1 MLQVQFQKQLNKILN
16 EKIVVPRLVNT
27 QSVDFADWC
36 ARLSNGSTVMAADVA
51 AVMQQLETK
60 VIDILTL
67 NAKCVCS
74 PSGIILRPKVS
85 GSLSQS
91 QLKARLEA
99 RKAAETDP
107 QKAARIDVNREIET
121 SDLSISDC
129 TLSIEVTLPKGLNA
143 IFEQRADM
151 KRVTKASEV
160 VTEGSTE
167 DTDDTE
173 NSGGGGNSGGGST
186 QGGGSDNTGGNTGG
200 GDNTGGNTGGG
211 GDNGG
216 GDGDDQVDQD

>member
-1 MLQVQFQKQLNKILN
+1 MLHVQFQKQYNKILN
-16 EKIVVPRLVNT
+16 EKIVVPRLVHT
-27 QSVDFADWC
+27 QNDDFADWC

-67 NAKCVCS
+67 NAKCICS
-74 PSGIILRPKVS
+74 PSGMILRPKVS

-107 QKAARIDVNREIET
+107 QKAAKIDVNREIET
-121 SDLSISDC
+121 SDLSIKEC

-143 IFEQRADM
+143 IFEQRAGM
-151 KRVTKASEV
+151 ERVVKASEV
-160 VTEGSTE
+160 ITE
-167 DTDDTE
+167 DSGDSDT
-173 NSGGGGNSGGGST
+173 N
-186 QGGGSDNTGGNTGG
+186 QGTNTGENTGGNTGG
-200 GDNTGGNTGGG
+200 GSDSGS
-211 GDNGG
+211 
-216 GDGDDQVDQD
+216 GDDDERPGVGG

>member
-1 MLQVQFQKQLNKILN
+1 MLHVQFQKQYNKILN
-16 EKIVVPRLVNT
+16 EKIVVPRLVHT
-27 QSVDFADWC
+27 QNVDFADWC

-67 NAKCVCS
+67 NAKCICS
-74 PSGIILRPKVS
+74 PSGMILRPKVS

-107 QKAARIDVNREIET
+107 QKAAKIDVNREIET
-121 SDLSISDC
+121 SDLSIKEC

-143 IFEQRADM
+143 IFEQRAGM
-151 KRVTKASEV
+151 ERVVKASEV
-160 VTEGSTE
+160 VTE
-167 DTDDTE
+167 DA
-173 NSGGGGNSGGGST
+173 GNSDT
-186 QGGGSDNTGGNTGG
+186 NQGTNTGENTGGNTGG
-200 GDNTGGNTGGG
+200 GSDSGS
-211 GDNGG
+211 
-216 GDGDDQVDQD
+216 GDDDERPGVGG

>member
-1 MLQVQFQKQLNKILN
+1 MLHVQFQKQFNKILN
-16 EKIVVPRLVNT
+16 EKIVVPRLVHT
-27 QSVDFADWC
+27 QNVDFADWC

-67 NAKCVCS
+67 NAKCICS
-74 PSGIILRPKVS
+74 PSGMILRPKVS

-107 QKAARIDVNREIET
+107 QKAAKIDVNREIET
-121 SDLSISDC
+121 SDLSIKEC

-143 IFEQRADM
+143 IFEQRAGM
-151 KRVTKASEV
+151 ERVVKASEV
-160 VTEGSTE
+160 VTEDSGDS
-167 DTDDTE
+167 DT
-173 NSGGGGNSGGGST
+173 N
-186 QGGGSDNTGGNTGG
+186 QGTNTGENTGGNTGG
-200 GDNTGGNTGGG
+200 GSDSGS
-211 GDNGG
+211 
-216 GDGDDQVDQD
+216 GDDDERPGAGD

>member
-1 MLQVQFQKQLNKILN
+1 MLHVQFQKQYNKILN
-16 EKIVVPRLVNT
+16 EKIVVPRLVHT
-27 QSVDFADWC
+27 QNVDFADWC

-67 NAKCVCS
+67 NAKCICS
-74 PSGIILRPKVS
+74 PSGMILRPKVS

-107 QKAARIDVNREIET
+107 QKAAKIDVNREIET
-121 SDLSISDC
+121 SDLSIKEC

-143 IFEQRADM
+143 IFEQRAGM
-151 KRVTKASEV
+151 ERVVKASEV
-160 VTEGSTE
+160 VTEDSGDS
-167 DTDDTE
+167 DT
-173 NSGGGGNSGGGST
+173 N
-186 QGGGSDNTGGNTGG
+186 QGTNT

-211 GDNGG
+211 NDSGS
-216 GDGDDQVDQD
+216 GDDDERPGAGG

>member
-1 MLQVQFQKQLNKILN
+1 MLHVQFQKQFNKILN
-16 EKIVVPRLVNT
+16 EKIVVPRLVHT
-27 QSVDFADWC
+27 QNVDFADWC

-67 NAKCVCS
+67 NAKCICS
-74 PSGIILRPKVS
+74 PSGMILRPKVS

-107 QKAARIDVNREIET
+107 QKAAKIDVNREIET
-121 SDLSISDC
+121 SDLSIKEC

-143 IFEQRADM
+143 IFEQRAGM
-151 KRVTKASEV
+151 ERVVKASEV
-160 VTEGSTE
+160 VTE
-167 DTDDTE
+167 DA
-173 NSGGGGNSGGGST
+173 GNSDT
-186 QGGGSDNTGGNTGG
+186 NQGTNTGENTGGNTGG
-200 GDNTGGNTGGG
+200 GSDSGS
-211 GDNGG
+211 
-216 GDGDDQVDQD
+216 GDDDERPGVGG

>member
-1 MLQVQFQKQLNKILN
+1 MLHVQFQKQYNKILN
-16 EKIVVPRLVNT
+16 EKIVVPRLVHT
-27 QSVDFADWC
+27 QNVDFADWC

-67 NAKCVCS
+67 NAKCICS
-74 PSGIILRPKVS
+74 PSGMILRPKVS

-107 QKAARIDVNREIET
+107 QKAAKIDVNREIET
-121 SDLSISDC
+121 SDLSIKEC

-143 IFEQRADM
+143 IFEQRAGM
-151 KRVTKASEV
+151 ERVVKASEV
-160 VTEGSTE
+160 VTEDS
-167 DTDDTE
+167 
-173 NSGGGGNSGGGST
+173 GNSDT
-186 QGGGSDNTGGNTGG
+186 NQGTNTGENTGDNT

-211 GDNGG
+211 SDSGS
-216 GDGDDQVDQD
+216 GDDDERPGAGG

>member
-1 MLQVQFQKQLNKILN
+1 MLHVQFQKQYNKILN
-16 EKIVVPRLVNT
+16 EKIVVPRLVHT
-27 QSVDFADWC
+27 QNVDFADWC

-67 NAKCVCS
+67 NAKCICS
-74 PSGIILRPKVS
+74 PSGMILRPKVS

-107 QKAARIDVNREIET
+107 QKAAKIDVNREIET
-121 SDLSISDC
+121 SDLSIKDC

-143 IFEQRADM
+143 IFEQRAGM
-151 KRVTKASEV
+151 ERVVKASEV
-160 VTEGSTE
+160 VTE
-167 DTDDTE
+167 
-173 NSGGGGNSGGGST
+173 NSGDSDTN
-186 QGGGSDNTGGNTGG
+186 QGTNTGENTGGNTGG
-200 GDNTGGNTGGG
+200 GSDSGS
-211 GDNGG
+211 
-216 GDGDDQVDQD
+216 GDDDERPGAGG

>member
-1 MLQVQFQKQLNKILN
+1 MLHVQFQKQYNKILN
-16 EKIVVPRLVNT
+16 EKIVVPRLVHT
-27 QSVDFADWC
+27 QNVDFADWC

-67 NAKCVCS
+67 NAKCICS
-74 PSGIILRPKVS
+74 PSGMILRPKVS

-107 QKAARIDVNREIET
+107 QKAAKIDVNREIET
-121 SDLSISDC
+121 SDLSIKEC

-143 IFEQRADM
+143 IFEQRAGM
-151 KRVTKASEV
+151 ERVVKASEV
-160 VTEGSTE
+160 VAEDSGSS
-167 DTDDTE
+167 DT
-173 NSGGGGNSGGGST
+173 N
-186 QGGGSDNTGGNTGG
+186 QGTNTGENTGGNTGG
-200 GDNTGGNTGGG
+200 GSNSGS
-211 GDNGG
+211 
-216 GDGDDQVDQD
+216 GDDDERPGAGG

>member
-1 MLQVQFQKQLNKILN
+1 MLHVQFQKQYNKILN
-16 EKIVVPRLVNT
+16 EKIVVPRLVHT
-27 QSVDFADWC
+27 QNVDFADWC

-67 NAKCVCS
+67 NAKCICS
-74 PSGIILRPKVS
+74 PSGMILRPKVS

-107 QKAARIDVNREIET
+107 QKAAKIDVNREIET
-121 SDLSISDC
+121 SDLSIKEC

-143 IFEQRADM
+143 IFEQRAGM
-151 KRVTKASEV
+151 ERVVKASEV
-160 VTEGSTE
+160 VAE
-167 DTDDTE
+167 DSGDSDTNQGT
-173 NSGGGGNSGGGST
+173 NSGE
-186 QGGGSDNTGGNTGG
+186 NTGGNTGG
-200 GDNTGGNTGGG
+200 GSDSGS
-211 GDNGG
+211 
-216 GDGDDQVDQD
+216 GDDDERPGVGG

>member
-1 MLQVQFQKQLNKILN
+1 MLHVQFQKQFNKILN
-16 EKIVVPRLVNT
+16 EKIVVPRLVHT
-27 QSVDFADWC
+27 QNVDFADWC

-67 NAKCVCS
+67 NAKCICS
-74 PSGIILRPKVS
+74 PSGMILRPKVS

-107 QKAARIDVNREIET
+107 QKAAKIDVNREIET
-121 SDLSISDC
+121 SDLSIKEC

-143 IFEQRADM
+143 IFEQRAGM
-151 KRVTKASEV
+151 ERVVKASEV
-160 VTEGSTE
+160 VTE
-167 DTDDTE
+167 DA
-173 NSGGGGNSGGGST
+173 GNSDT
-186 QGGGSDNTGGNTGG
+186 NQGTNTGENTGGNTGG
-200 GDNTGGNTGGG
+200 GSDSGS
-211 GDNGG
+211 
-216 GDGDDQVDQD
+216 GDDDERPGAGD

>member
-1 MLQVQFQKQLNKILN
+1 MLHVQFQKQYNKILN
-16 EKIVVPRLVNT
+16 EKIVVPRLVHT
-27 QSVDFADWC
+27 QNDDFADWC

-67 NAKCVCS
+67 NAKCICS
-74 PSGIILRPKVS
+74 PSGMILRPKVS

-107 QKAARIDVNREIET
+107 QKAAKIDVNREIET
-121 SDLSISDC
+121 SDLSIKEC

-143 IFEQRADM
+143 IFEQRAGM
-151 KRVTKASEV
+151 ERVVKASEV
-160 VTEGSTE
+160 VAE
-167 DTDDTE
+167 DSGDSDT
-173 NSGGGGNSGGGST
+173 N
-186 QGGGSDNTGGNTGG
+186 QGTNTGENTGGNTGG
-200 GDNTGGNTGGG
+200 GSDSGS
-211 GDNGG
+211 
-216 GDGDDQVDQD
+216 GDDDERPGVGG

>member
-1 MLQVQFQKQLNKILN
+1 MLQVQFQKQLNKLLN
-16 EKIVVPRLVNT
+16 EKIVVPRLVHT
-27 QSVDFADWC
+27 QNVDFADWC
-36 ARLSNGSTVMAADVA
+36 ARLANGSTVMAADVA

-74 PSGIILRPKVS
+74 PSGMILRPKVS

-107 QKAARIDVNREIET
+107 QKAAKIDVNREIET
-121 SDLSISDC
+121 SDLSIKEC

-143 IFEQRADM
+143 IFEQRAGM
-151 KRVTKASEV
+151 ERVNKVSEV
-160 VTEGSTE
+160 VVETSPE
-167 DTDDTE
+167 DSDTTDT
-173 NSGGGGNSGGGST
+173 G
-186 QGGGSDNTGGNTGG
+186 DNIG
-200 GDNTGGNTGGG
+200 GDNTGGGSTDNGGGTNNGGTNNG

-216 GDGDDQVDQD
+216 GGLVDDPDGD

>member
-1 MLQVQFQKQLNKILN
+1 MLHVQFQKQYNKILN
-16 EKIVVPRLVNT
+16 EKIVVPRLVHT
-27 QSVDFADWC
+27 QNDDFADWC

-67 NAKCVCS
+67 NAKCICS
-74 PSGIILRPKVS
+74 PSGMILRPKVS

-107 QKAARIDVNREIET
+107 QKAAKIDVNREIET
-121 SDLSISDC
+121 SDLSIKEC

-143 IFEQRADM
+143 IFEQRAGM
-151 KRVTKASEV
+151 ERVVKASEV
-160 VTEGSTE
+160 ITE
-167 DTDDTE
+167 DSGDSDT
-173 NSGGGGNSGGGST
+173 N
-186 QGGGSDNTGGNTGG
+186 QGTNTGENTGGNTGG
-200 GDNTGGNTGGG
+200 GSDSGS
-211 GDNGG
+211 
-216 GDGDDQVDQD
+216 GDDDERPGAGG

>member
-1 MLQVQFQKQLNKILN
+1 MLQVQFQKQLNKLLN
-16 EKIVVPRLVNT
+16 EKIVVPRLVHT
-27 QSVDFADWC
+27 QNVDFADWC
-36 ARLSNGSTVMAADVA
+36 TRLSNGSTVTAADVA

-74 PSGIILRPKVS
+74 PSGMILRPKVS

-107 QKAARIDVNREIET
+107 QKAAKINVNREIET
-121 SDLSISDC
+121 SDLSIKDC

-143 IFEQRADM
+143 IFEQRAGM
-151 KRVTKASEV
+151 ERVNRVSEV
-160 VTEGSTE
+160 VTENSSDDPDST
-167 DTDDTE
+167 D
-173 NSGGGGNSGGGST
+173 N
-186 QGGGSDNTGGNTGG
+186 QGTNTGDNTNTGENTGG
-200 GDNTGGNTGGG
+200 GTNSGS
-211 GDNGG
+211 
-216 GDGDDQVDQD
+216 GDDDEHPGAGG